1 LKIIGLITVCITGG
15 LLLINSMNFPDWG
28 DLRSPASSHLS
39 PYYIEHTIHDTAVPN
54 IVTSVLGDYRGYD
67 TMYETAVIFSAGLA
81 CFFLLRL
88 PGKSKENEDRY
99 YRHIPTGIT
108 IHIKEGGKYPENSD
122 VFRRI
127 DSVWTPHD
135 LIIKQTCRLII
146 PFIQLFALYVVA
158 HGHHSP
164 GGGFQGGVMLGAS
177 FILYAIS
184 HDLRLT
190 LNRLKEKTAAIL
202 GSAGVLIYSGTGFLC
217 LLIGS
222 NFLDYSALAPL
233 LGSDEIMARSHG
245 ILLIETGVAVAVMAV
260 MVWLYYNLSSHGKHD
275 EGL

>member
-1 LKIIGLITVCITGG
+1 MKLLGLITVFISGG
-15 LLLINSMNFPDWG
+15 LLLINSMNFSDWG
-28 DLRSPASSHLS
+28 DPNSPASSHLS
-39 PYYIEHTIHDTAVPN
+39 SYYIEHTVEDTAVPN

-81 CFFLLRL
+81 CFFLLRVQ
-88 PGKSKENEDRY
+88 GKPKESGDRY
-99 YRHIPTGIT
+99 YRHLPTGIT
-108 IHIKEGGKYPENSD
+108 IHIKKGGKYPVDSD

-135 LIIKQTCRLII
+135 LIIKHTCRLII

-177 FILYAIS
+177 FILFAIS
-184 HDLRLT
+184 QDLRLS
-190 LNRLKEKTAAIL
+190 LRRLREKTAAIL
-202 GSAGVLIYSGTGFLC
+202 GSVGVLIYAGTGFIC
-217 LLIGS
+217 LLLGS
-222 NFLDYSALAPL
+222 NFLDYSALAVL
-233 LGSDEIMARSHG
+233 LGTDEIMARSHG
-245 ILLIETGVAVAVMAV
+245 ILFIETGVAIAVMAV
-260 MVWLYYNLSSHGKHD
+260 MVWLYYNLSSQGKHD

>member
-1 LKIIGLITVCITGG
+1 LKIFGLIAVFLSGG
-15 LLLINSMNFPDWG
+15 LLLINSMNFADWG
-28 DLRSPASSHLS
+28 DPESPASGPLS
-39 PYYIEHTIHDTAVPN
+39 SYFIEHTIEDTEVPN

-81 CFFLLRL
+81 CFFLLRI
-88 PGKSKENEDRY
+88 PVKTKESEDRY

-108 IHIKEGGKYPENSD
+108 IHIKKGGKFPDKSD
-122 VFRRI
+122 VFTRI
-127 DSVWTPHD
+127 DSSWTPHD
-135 LIIKQTCRLII
+135 LIIKHTCRLII
-146 PFIQLFALYVVA
+146 PFIQIFALYVVA

-177 FILYAIS
+177 FILFAIS
-184 HDLRLT
+184 QDLRLC
-190 LNRLKEKTAAIL
+190 LNRMKEKTAAIM
-202 GSAGVLIYSGTGFLC
+202 GSTGVLIYAGAGFVC
-217 LLIGS
+217 LLMGS

-245 ILLIETGVAVAVMAV
+245 ILIIETGVAIAVMAV
-260 MVWLYYNLSSHGKHD
+260 MIWLYYNLSSQGKHD